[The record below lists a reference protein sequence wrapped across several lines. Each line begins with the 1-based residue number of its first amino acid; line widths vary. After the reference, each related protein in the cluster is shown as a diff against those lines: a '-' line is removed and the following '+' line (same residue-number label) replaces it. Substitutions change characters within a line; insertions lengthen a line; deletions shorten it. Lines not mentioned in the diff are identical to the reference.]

1 MNPGNNFRTVFRE
14 YLPLLRQITP
24 PYSTLLFIFIL
35 MLLENSLA
43 LAMPWL
49 AGLFSEVILT
59 GTSRFSMGYKELLCA
74 WLLLALLQA
83 LLSYKSRLLSGVTS
97 QKMIIKLR
105 TRLYDHLQSLPI
117 DYFNE
122 HKQGKILSLISHD
135 TSILSTFVSST
146 LVGVLPHTIIAAGAI
161 GCIYFISPKIA
172 LLCLLLVPLFVLS
185 SKLLGRQIRQ
195 ISEKFMEQYGS
206 TFAIAAENF
215 GTLPIIKSFS
225 REPLESMRFRQSN
238 DELYTLS
245 ALYLEKQAR
254 LAPAIRFL
262 ATAIIFLVLFL
273 SGESISNGSLS
284 PAQIVSLMLYGM
296 LLSRPISSLAET
308 YGHTQRSIAAA
319 NRLLAVFNEKNENFS
334 SGKKLP
340 PVKGEIVFHN
350 VRFSFPN
357 RNELFSNLNLTIKA
371 GETIGITGEN
381 GQGKSTIAHML
392 IKFYQP
398 LSGSVLID
406 GYDLKDINLD
416 SLRSQIGL
424 VQQHVLLQNSSVA
437 DNILFG
443 KPDADLQEIE
453 DAARSAHAHEFITQ
467 LPDGY
472 DTLIGEQG
480 VKLSGGQK
488 QRLSL
493 ARALLKKPPIL
504 ILDEATAMFDPK
516 GEQDFVLENKTIFK
530 EGTVIIITH
539 RPASLALADKI
550 YKLKDGVLTCVRKK
564 QQKS

>member
-1 MNPGNNFRTVFRE
+1 MNPGNNLKAVCSE

-24 PYSTLLFIFIL
+24 PYSTLLSILIL
-35 MLLENSLA
+35 MLLENGLA
-43 LAMPWL
+43 LATPWL

-59 GTSRFSMGYKELLCA
+59 GTSRFSLGYKELLCA

-83 LLSYKSRLLSGVTS
+83 LLNYKSRVLSGVTS

-135 TSILSTFVSST
+135 TSIISTFVSST

-161 GCIYFISPKIA
+161 GCIYFISPRIA
-172 LLCLLLVPLFVLS
+172 LLCLLLVPLFVLC

-195 ISEKFMEQYGS
+195 ISEKLMEQYGS

-225 REPLESMRFRQSN
+225 REHHESMRFRQSN
-238 DELYTLS
+238 DELYTIS

-262 ATAIIFLVLFL
+262 ATAIIFLILFL
-273 SGESISNGSLS
+273 SGDSINNGALS

-308 YGHTQRSIAAA
+308 YGHSQRSVAAA
-319 NRLLAVFNEKNENFS
+319 KRLLAVLNEKNENFS
-334 SGKKLP
+334 SGKNLP
-340 PVKGEIVFHN
+340 PVKGGIVFHN
-350 VRFSFPN
+350 VQFSFPG
-357 RNELFSNLNLTIKA
+357 RKELFSNLNLTIKA
-371 GETIGITGEN
+371 SETIGITGEN

-392 IKFYQP
+392 VKFYQP
-398 LSGSVLID
+398 LSGTVSID
-406 GYDLKDINLD
+406 GYDLKDTNLD

-437 DNILFG
+437 ENILFG
-443 KPDADLQEIE
+443 KPDADLQQIE

-504 ILDEATAMFDPK
+504 ILDEATAMFDPQ
-516 GEQDFVLENKTIFK
+516 GELDFVLENKAILR
-530 EGTVIIITH
+530 ERTVIIITH

-550 YKLKDGVLTCVRKK
+550 YELKDGTLTCVRKK
-564 QQKS
+564 QEKS

>member
-1 MNPGNNFRTVFRE
+1 MVQKNTDTVTFKR
-14 YLPLLRQITP
+14 YLPLLAQITP
-24 PYSTLLFIFIL
+24 PWPTLFFILVL
-35 MLLENSLA
+35 MLLENGLA
-43 LAMPWL
+43 LATPWL
-49 AGLFSEVILT
+49 AGLFSEIVLT
-59 GTSRFSMGYKELLCA
+59 GTSRFSLGYKELLLT
-74 WLLLALLQA
+74 WLLLVLLQS
-83 LLSYKSRLLSGVTS
+83 LLNYKSRLLSGVTS

-135 TSILSTFVSST
+135 TSIISNFVSST
-146 LVGVLPHTIIAAGAI
+146 LVGVLPHIIIAAGAI
-161 GCIYFISPKIA
+161 VCIYFISPVIA

-185 SKLLGRQIRQ
+185 SKLLGRQIRP
-195 ISEKFMEQYGS
+195 ISEKLMEQYGS

-225 REPLESMRFRQSN
+225 REHLESSRFGQSN
-238 DELYTLS
+238 DELYHIS

-262 ATAIIFLVLFL
+262 ATAIIFLILFL
-273 SGESISNGSLS
+273 SGDNIANGSLT
-284 PAQIVSLMLYGM
+284 PAQIVSLMLYGI

-308 YGHTQRSIAAA
+308 YGHTQRSIAAGK
-319 NRLLAVFNEKNENFS
+319 RLLAVLDEKNENFTR
-334 SGKKLP
+334 GTILP
-340 PVKGEIVFHN
+340 SVRGEILFRN
-350 VRFSFPN
+350 VSFSYPN
-357 RNELFSNLNLTIKA
+357 RNSLFTNLNLTIKA
-371 GETIGITGEN
+371 GETIAITGEN
-381 GQGKSTIAHML
+381 GEGKSTIAHML

-398 LSGSVLID
+398 LAGTVSID

-416 SLRSQIGL
+416 SLRSQIGM

-437 DNILFG
+437 ANILFG
-443 KPDADLQEIE
+443 KPDADLEEIK
-453 DAARSAHAHEFITQ
+453 DAARSAHAHEFITG

-472 DTLIGEQG
+472 ETIIGEQG

-493 ARALLKKPPIL
+493 ARALLKKPQIL

-516 GEQDFVLENKTIFK
+516 GEHFFIEESREILDKR
-530 EGTVIIITH
+530 TVIIITH
-539 RPASLALADKI
+539 RPASLALADRI
-550 YKLKDGVLTCVRKK
+550 YELKDGILTCK
-564 QQKS
+564 

>member
-1 MNPGNNFRTVFRE
+1 MNYYNNLKMQLDP

-24 PYSTLLFIFIL
+24 PYSTLFSILFL
-35 MLLENSLA
+35 MLLENGLA
-43 LAMPWL
+43 LAIPWL
-49 AGLFSEVILT
+49 AGIFSEVILT
-59 GTSRFSMGYKELLCA
+59 GTSSFPIGYKGILSA
-74 WLLLALLQA
+74 WLLLALLQS
-83 LLSYKSRLLSGVTS
+83 LLNYKSRLLSGVTS

-117 DYFNE
+117 DYFHE

-135 TSILSTFVSST
+135 TSIISSFVSST
-146 LVGVLPHTIIAAGAI
+146 LVGVLPHIIIAVGAI
-161 GCIYFISPKIA
+161 GCIYFISPVIA
-172 LLCLLLVPLFVLS
+172 LLCLLLVPLFVLT

-225 REPLESMRFRQSN
+225 REDLESTRFRQSN
-238 DELYTLS
+238 DELYDIS

-262 ATAIIFLVLFL
+262 ATAIIFLILFL
-273 SGESISNGSLS
+273 SGKSITNGSLS
-284 PAQIVSLMLYGM
+284 PANIVSLILYGM

-308 YGHTQRSIAAA
+308 YGHTQRSIAAGK
-319 NRLLAVFNEKNENFS
+319 RLLGVLNEKNENFAI
-334 SGKKLP
+334 GKKLP
-340 PVKGEIVFHN
+340 PVKGEILFHN
-350 VRFSFPN
+350 VSFAYPN
-357 RNELFSNLNLTIKA
+357 RSSLFSELNLRIKA

-381 GQGKSTIAHML
+381 GEGKSTIAHML
-392 IKFYQP
+392 INFYQP
-398 LSGSVLID
+398 LSGTVSID

-424 VQQHVLLQNSSVA
+424 VQQHVLLQNSSVSA
-437 DNILFG
+437 NILFG
-443 KPDADLQEIE
+443 KPDAEPHEIE
-453 DAARSAHAHEFITQ
+453 ATARSAHAHEFITQ

-472 DTLIGEQG
+472 ETIIGEQG

-493 ARALLKKPPIL
+493 ARALLKKPQIL

-516 GEQDFVLENKTIFK
+516 GELDFVAENRDIFK
-530 EGTVIIITH
+530 ERTVIIITH
-539 RPASLALADKI
+539 RPASLALADTI
-550 YKLKDGVLTCVRKK
+550 YELKNGVLTRIK
-564 QQKS
+564 